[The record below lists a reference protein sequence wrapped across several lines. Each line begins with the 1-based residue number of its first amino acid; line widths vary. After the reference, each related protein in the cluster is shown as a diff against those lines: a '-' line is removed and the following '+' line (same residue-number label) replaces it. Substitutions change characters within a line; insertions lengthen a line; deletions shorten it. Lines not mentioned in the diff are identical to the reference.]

1 MNTSDKKEQMKIFE
15 KKSSLSHNNEDF
27 IFEDNTNKHTSAKD
41 QSNIHSEIKT
51 QKNCSPVCFA
61 ESDEIRD
68 DYKLKPKKKGG
79 FSEKLGNMLKEQQ
92 KLAEAKNAKK

>member
-15 KKSSLSHNNEDF
+15 KKSSFSRYNEDF
-27 IFEDNTNKHTSAKD
+27 IFDDKTNEDTSAKN

-51 QKNCSPVCFA
+51 LKNCSPVCFA

-68 DYKLKPKKKGG
+68 DYKLKP
-79 FSEKLGNMLKEQQ
+79 
-92 KLAEAKNAKK
+92 

>member
-1 MNTSDKKEQMKIFE
+1 MSTADKKEQIKIFE

-27 IFEDNTNKHTSAKD
+27 IFDDKTNEDTSAKN

-68 DYKLKPKKKGG
+68 DYKLKP
-79 FSEKLGNMLKEQQ
+79 
-92 KLAEAKNAKK
+92 

>member
-1 MNTSDKKEQMKIFE
+1 MNTLHKKEQMKIFE
-15 KKSSLSHNNEDF
+15 KKSSFSHNNEDF
-27 IFEDNTNKHTSAKD
+27 IFEDKTNEGASAED

-68 DYKLKPKKKGG
+68 DYKLKP
-79 FSEKLGNMLKEQQ
+79 EKTPIKILDSKF
-92 KLAEAKNAKK
+92 

>member
-1 MNTSDKKEQMKIFE
+1 MNTLHKKEQMKIFE
-15 KKSSLSHNNEDF
+15 KKSSFSHNNEDF
-27 IFEDNTNKHTSAKD
+27 IFEDKTNEGASAED

-68 DYKLKPKKKGG
+68 DYKLKP
-79 FSEKLGNMLKEQQ
+79 
-92 KLAEAKNAKK
+92 

>member
-1 MNTSDKKEQMKIFE
+1 MSTSDKKEQMTIFE
-15 KKSSLSHNNEDF
+15 KKSSFLRYNEDF
-27 IFEDNTNKHTSAKD
+27 IFDDKTNEDTSAKN

-68 DYKLKPKKKGG
+68 DYKLKP
-79 FSEKLGNMLKEQQ
+79 
-92 KLAEAKNAKK
+92 

>member
-1 MNTSDKKEQMKIFE
+1 MLPGFSNIINIVQTIVTKNYMINSDKIQKE
-15 KKSSLSHNNEDF
+15 L
-27 IFEDNTNKHTSAKD
+27 
-41 QSNIHSEIKT
+41 
-51 QKNCSPVCFA
+51 
-61 ESDEIRD
+61 D